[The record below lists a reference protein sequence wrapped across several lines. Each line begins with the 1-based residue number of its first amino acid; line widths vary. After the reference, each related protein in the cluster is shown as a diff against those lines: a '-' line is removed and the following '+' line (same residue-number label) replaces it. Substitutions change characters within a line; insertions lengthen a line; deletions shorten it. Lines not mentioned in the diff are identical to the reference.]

1 MSKNRP
7 SDYYPFAT
15 ASRVLW
21 QIVKY
26 IVLITL
32 AWIILFNF
40 VLYFLAWGFKSLADS
55 KGLQGIIDI
64 FNGILAYVTS
74 KQIPESQGFADGF
87 ARWVINMKDFSNIS
101 FILWG
106 IGIIAVL
113 YIGTIILRHHNREQA
128 PFLNDMESKILKFRM
143 GFALGAGKEN
153 MYDEDEKRVRKVEK
167 AARRRLRYMRV
178 YIHTKKE
185 QGEAVP
191 TKQYT
196 FKIHIPSNDSVD
208 NLVQRKIKNL
218 PTRARKESG
227 GITFGDRETTPDGRW
242 YLFKGSKEAKL
253 REANSVKK
261 ARKQK
266 SNQKDKAND
275 VTKKSNQKPEFK
287 STFPIS
293 LFVDKTQAISEKK
306 AEAEKFAKEMQDKIT
321 NHLTSTEKKVTHQAT
336 NTGSSSVMYKYKLA
350 FAKNQNSENQA
361 KLIEASLSDALEVD
375 GIIVQGNPGF
385 LTITLPLK
393 EGDEEDGNLR
403 YDYTIPIDVADMIK
417 KVKFSHH
424 TGMLLGTTPDNKIVQ
439 FALSKQPH
447 LLLAGATGSGKS
459 VNIQQMLITMMY
471 HTTPE
476 HVKIGIVDPKEVDFQ
491 FYNGLPF
498 MITDP
503 IIDMNEAETFLQFCV
518 IEMEKRKSI
527 LRGAGVRNI
536 DDYNKWAE
544 KNGKDPMPFWV
555 IVVDEYADLVQEH
568 PDVANPVKRLA
579 QKARAQGIHMI
590 LGMQTPRADILKG
603 AIKANITARIAMKAA
618 SSLESGIILDTTGA
632 ERLKPRG
639 DMLILREGKM
649 ERAQGAFISDSE
661 ITAIFSYLKENLDKP
676 IFPDFRAIVARANG
690 EEVDEMAEGGSTPNS
705 VTLSTN
711 ANRRRPNDDFKKH
724 KENTQKPSIKGKT
737 PVSTEKSHM
746 QKLRERANKRRQF
759 KENKDNE
766 EVSKQHTGAATSN
779 EVAQS
784 NSSEEPKQK
793 TMKKQMD
800 MDFFLGKK

>member
-21 QIVKY
+21 QIGKY

-40 VLYFLAWGFKSLADS
+40 VLYFLAWGLKSLADS

-64 FNGILAYVTS
+64 FNGIIAYATS
-74 KQIPESQGFADGF
+74 KQIPEAQGFADGF
-87 ARWVINMKDFSNIS
+87 ARWVIDMKHISNIS
-101 FILWG
+101 FVLWG

-196 FKIHIPSNDSVD
+196 MKIHIPSNDNVD

-227 GITFGDRETTPDGRW
+227 GVTFGDRETTSDGRW
-242 YLFKGSKEAKL
+242 YLFKGSVESKLKEAS
-253 REANSVKK
+253 SVKK

-266 SNQKDKAND
+266 ANTSKDNSK
-275 VTKKSNQKPEFK
+275 TKQNNNPKKERVY
-287 STFPIS
+287 TFPLD
-293 LFVDKTQAISEKK
+293 LFVDRTQAIE
-306 AEAEKFAKEMQDKIT
+306 EAKSSAQDFAKRKQTDIANFLISTDKSVT
-321 NHLTSTEKKVTHQAT
+321 HESTHVGNSSVLYRYRTAFSKNTDTEKQAR
-336 NTGSSSVMYKYKLA
+336 
-350 FAKNQNSENQA
+350 
-361 KLIEASLSDALEVD
+361 LIENGLSDALGVK
-375 GIIVQGNPGF
+375 GILVQGGASI
-385 LTITLPLK
+385 LQITLPLK
-393 EGDEEDGNLR
+393 EGEDDDIK
-403 YDYTIPIDVADMIK
+403 YDYTIPIDVKSMIK
-417 KVKFSHH
+417 QVSPSDP
-424 TGMLLGTTPDNKIVQ
+424 TNMILGITADNKIVH
-439 FALSKQPH
+439 FPLSGEPH
-447 LLLAGATGSGKS
+447 ALLAGATGSGKS
-459 VNIQQMLITMMY
+459 VTIQQIIISMMVFW
-471 HTTPE
+471 TPDIL
-476 HVKIGIVDPKEVDFQ
+476 KFAIVDPKRADFA
-491 FYNGLPF
+491 FYKNNPF
-498 MITDP
+498 MIADP
-503 IIDMNEAETFLQFCV
+503 IQDMDEAMDFITYLT
-518 IEMEKRKSI
+518 IIMEDRTKM
-527 LRGAGVRNI
+527 LAHAGVRDI
-536 DDYNKWAE
+536 KGYNKWAKE
-544 KNGKDPMPFWV
+544 NGKELMHYIV
-555 IVVDEYADLVQEH
+555 LVVDEYAQLMQKHKDVQE
-568 PDVANPVKRLA
+568 PIKEIT
-579 QKARAQGIHMI
+579 QMARAVGIHMI
-590 LGMQTPRADILKG
+590 IATQTPRANILTG
-603 AIKANITARIAMKAA
+603 QIKDNVPTRIAMKVGGVTA
-618 SSLESGIILDTTGA
+618 SGIILDETGA
-632 ERLKPRG
+632 EKLKKHG
-639 DMLILREGKM
+639 DMLIKRDDVKV
-649 ERAQGAFISDSE
+649 RAQAAFISDDE
-661 ITAIFSYLKENLDKP
+661 IVNIFDYLKENLEKP
-676 IFPDFRAIVARANG
+676 VYPDFKAIVARANG

-724 KENTQKPSIKGKT
+724 KENTQQPSIKGKT
-737 PVSTEKSHM
+737 PVSTDKTHM
-746 QKLRERANKRRQF
+746 QILRERANKRRQS
-759 KENKDNE
+759 KENKVDE
-766 EVSKQHTGAATSN
+766 SVSIQPTGAASSN

-793 TMKKQMD
+793 AVKKQMD